1 MTNEVR
7 VEGLEE
13 LRKTF
18 LETFP
23 KKFGGKQVQAV
34 LTQATR
40 PTIVAARGRVHS
52 VSGVLKRALFSWR
65 ARGSKPGFEL
75 RNISARRGKKGQKR
89 GLDAFYGKFVEFG
102 RGPSVAKSGALKLR
116 ASYNFIG
123 PERSVFRQNVKA
135 ARPKPFLGPAW
146 QGTKTVALNLIVDGM
161 KKQVAEGAAEAGKKR

>member
-1 MTNEVR
+1 VSDEVR

-13 LRKTF
+13 LRKAF
-18 LETFP
+18 LQTFP

-34 LTQATR
+34 LTRATR
-40 PTIVAARGRVHS
+40 PTILAARGRIHS

-75 RNISARRGKKGQKR
+75 RNISARRGKKGAAR

-102 RGPSVAKSGALKLR
+102 RGASVGKGGPLKLR
-116 ASYNFIG
+116 ASYNFVG
-123 PERSVFRQNVKA
+123 PERLVFRKSVKP

-146 QGTKTVALNLIVDGM
+146 QGTKSSALNLIVDGM